1 MMKDTPKPRMPEIA
15 VDKTMAHGT
24 AVAAFEASSEICT
37 AESNEP
43 EVDYLP
49 ETATVTDE
57 ENTNI

>member
-43 EVDYLP
+43 EVDYIP
-49 ETATVTDE
+49 
-57 ENTNI
+57 

>member
-1 MMKDTPKPRMPEIA
+1 MIKDGPKPRTPGMA

-37 AESNEP
+37 GESNEP

-49 ETATVTDE
+49 
-57 ENTNI
+57 